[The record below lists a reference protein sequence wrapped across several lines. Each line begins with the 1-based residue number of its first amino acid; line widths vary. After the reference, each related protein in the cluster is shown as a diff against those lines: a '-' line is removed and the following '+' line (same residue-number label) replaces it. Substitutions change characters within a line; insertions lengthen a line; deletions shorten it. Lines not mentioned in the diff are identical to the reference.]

1 MNTRTH
7 SVLPPTE
14 AAPTTYLPLNPIGQA
29 GRDGDELDMQSP
41 KKPSG
46 EPGNGSADTAHII
59 PMDTLEPQRW
69 ANGRGWT
76 REIHREPAA
85 DAPETVAW
93 RLSLADIEDTGPFS
107 PFPGM
112 ERHLL
117 SAAPVPL
124 QLSIDGVVH
133 DLRYTQIVTFG
144 GTAEVAT
151 TAVHGRARALN
162 LMVRSGIRGSLDL
175 LGGDAQ
181 LSVSAAFATA
191 LVVLDG
197 IVTLDGRRLE
207 RFDTILPGAEGTRL
221 TLQGATVARVR
232 VETSAPDAAP
242 APAQH
247 RPRPAPAGRP
257 HPNPHLPAGL
267 SSHPRIRSSRP

>member
-1 MNTRTH
+1 MSTRTTP
-7 SVLPPTE
+7 VLPPTE
-14 AAPTTYLPLNPIGQA
+14 AAPPTLPPLNPIGQA
-29 GRDGDELDMQSP
+29 GRDGDELDMPSP
-41 KKPSG
+41 KKLSG
-46 EPGNGSADTAHII
+46 EPGNGAADTAHII
-59 PMDTLEPQRW
+59 PMATLEPQRW

-85 DAPETVAW
+85 DSPQTVAW

-144 GTAEVAT
+144 GTSEVAT
-151 TAVHGRARALN
+151 TAVHGRAQALN
-162 LMVRSGIRGSLDL
+162 LMVRSGIHGSLDL
-175 LGGDAQ
+175 LEGDTQ

-197 IVTLDGRRLE
+197 IVTLDDRRLE
-207 RFDTILPGAEGTRL
+207 RFDTILPGTEDTRL
-221 TLQGATVARVR
+221 ALQGATVARVR

-242 APAQH
+242 ASGQH
-247 RPRPAPAGRP
+247 RRRPAPAGRP
-257 HPNPHLPAGL
+257 HANPHLPADL

>member
-1 MNTRTH
+1 
-7 SVLPPTE
+7 
-14 AAPTTYLPLNPIGQA
+14 
-29 GRDGDELDMQSP
+29 MQSP

-46 EPGNGSADTAHII
+46 EPGNASADTAHII

-85 DAPETVAW
+85 DSPGTATW

-133 DLRYTQIVTFG
+133 DLSHTQIVAFA
-144 GTAEVAT
+144 GTSEVAT

-175 LGGDAQ
+175 LRGDAQ
-181 LSVSAAFATA
+181 LSVSAAFATV

-207 RFDTILPGAEGTRL
+207 RFDAILPGAEDTRL

-232 VETSAPDAAP
+232 VETAATDRCTP
-242 APAQH
+242 
-247 RPRPAPAGRP
+247 
-257 HPNPHLPAGL
+257 
-267 SSHPRIRSSRP
+267 

>member
-1 MNTRTH
+1 M
-7 SVLPPTE
+7 
-14 AAPTTYLPLNPIGQA
+14 QA
-29 GRDGDELDMQSP
+29 P
-41 KKPSG
+41 KKPTG

-59 PMDTLEPQRW
+59 PMNTLEPQRW

-85 DAPETVAW
+85 DSPEPAAW

-112 ERHLL
+112 RRHLL

-124 QLSIDGVVH
+124 QLSIDGAVH
-133 DLRYTQIVTFG
+133 DLRYTQIVTFA

-151 TAVHGRARALN
+151 TAVHGRAQALN
-162 LMVRSGIRGSLDL
+162 LMVRSDIRGSLDL

-181 LSVSAAFATA
+181 LSVAAAFATA

-197 IVTLDGRRLE
+197 TVALGGRRLE
-207 RFDTILPGAEGTRL
+207 RFDTVLPGAEETPL

-232 VETSAPDAAP
+232 VEMSATDATP
-242 APAQH
+242 ATA
-247 RPRPAPAGRP
+247 
-257 HPNPHLPAGL
+257 
-267 SSHPRIRSSRP
+267 